1 MNTVSGLI
9 SRSPFKKPKVVM
21 ATVLICVMGFMWIK
35 VFVNNKNQK
44 NEAKAAVARAAAE
57 NTGTAGQK
65 KGQLRISLHPLTVVP
80 GRNDVLTNDFFT
92 ADRWDAFPSEKGAT
106 TGTFPGKMVLND
118 ADHIKKIAK
127 SITLEAVIAGTNP
140 EAFIDGKLVSVGH
153 KLAVRYNGRIYEFI
167 VTGIH
172 ENKVVLK
179 WNDFTVNVK
188 MSQLDEK
195 N

>member
-1 MNTVSGLI
+1 MALPVLNLQKAREMDV
-9 SRSPFKKPKVVM
+9 PVM
-21 ATVLICVMGFMWIK
+21 TAC
-35 VFVNNKNQK
+35 
-44 NEAKAAVARAAAE
+44 APCYARLR
-57 NTGTAGQK
+57 TANHK
-65 KGQLRISLHPLTVVP
+65 
-80 GRNDVLTNDFFT
+80 
-92 ADRWDAFPSEKGAT
+92 
-106 TGTFPGKMVLND
+106 VLND

-140 EAFIDGKLVSVGH
+140 EAFIDDKLVSVGH

-179 WNDFTVNVK
+179 WNDFTVDVK